1 MDILEA
7 VKWMDPDCREKT
19 MQEFEQASG
28 VDIVDLVVNK
38 FDDACRTVIA
48 ELKERNVIE

>member
-7 VKWMDPDCREKT
+7 VRWLDPDCREKT

-38 FDDACRTVIA
+38 FDDACRTVIDA
-48 ELKERNVIE
+48 LKEKDLI